1 MQRQG
6 AGTVRARTAPYTA
19 DHVLRHAP
27 RDSYEKQATLYLE
40 EMRAEYAKASS
51 RIDIFS
57 KVEGNLNTPEDPA
70 SQNTCMR
77 EMKAEILE
85 LKQSKAEDGLI
96 GRRHKNSMNEMYK
109 EIKRLYHLLDSLP
122 ENVKERMA
130 DNLKDSDSV

>member
-1 MQRQG
+1 
-6 AGTVRARTAPYTA
+6 
-19 DHVLRHAP
+19 
-27 RDSYEKQATLYLE
+27 
-40 EMRAEYAKASS
+40 
-51 RIDIFS
+51 
-57 KVEGNLNTPEDPA
+57 
-70 SQNTCMR
+70 MR

-130 DNLKDSDSV
+130 DNLKDSDSVD